1 MVSLTS
7 WWHRS
12 APQQGHR
19 PRILQS
25 EQGRFFFHRSSA
37 CQLGQDK
44 LWWCTSVLWHEMA
57 VWASGKRCL
66 RIEKYI
72 LKQWQTQRR
81 KDNFQLF
88 AKLIW
93 KQNERENVWEYRLE
107 AKPGQNQDRLFDK
120 FAWSPFSR
128 VSRAVWLSTCR
139 VQRPV
144 KNIFLPVINE
154 TDVASSQKQPAR
166 PTIYSLPHNKNRRL
180 YHQPQ
185 CLEVQYSLVTNRF
198 GWVKRNQCTR
208 AENGWNTYECVNLYP
223 CIRCV
228 GTMYGDCTLVYPQA
242 KTCLWSLLLM
252 FVAAPKKGW
261 KRLGKTLV
269 PTCSLERW
277 IERSHYSAWHKELS
291 NVLYS
296 AYCTWHSKCRNHIYQ
311 QNLNKGC
318 TLAKALGGIGLW
330 PISAVCTL
338 TCESGWLVIEGIGVC
353 SRTTSP
359 QIVWHYPDVYGRRWW
374 SIWCSVH
381 HAWYGASQLECT
393 RLPLDHDQIWDHT
406 VTFLD
411 AFYNKN
417 VM

>member
-1 MVSLTS
+1 MTSNDYVQCYGRIAPYTIHILFLLVLQFAFFANCLTPLRTATSNGARSKSWSRPAGLRPGSVSLRS
-7 WWHRS
+7 WWYRS

-25 EQGRFFFHRSSA
+25 EQGRFFLHRSSA

-44 LWWCTSVLWHEMA
+44 LWWCTSVLWHDMA

-72 LKQWQTQRR
+72 LKQWQTQRI
-81 KDNFQLF
+81 KDSFQLF
-88 AKLIW
+88 APLIW

-107 AKPGQNQDRLFDK
+107 AKPGQN
-120 FAWSPFSR
+120 WSPFSP

-154 TDVASSQKQPAR
+154 ADVASSQKQPAR

-198 GWVKRNQCTR
+198 GWVKRNKCTR

-242 KTCLWSLLLM
+242 KTCLWSLLFM
-252 FVAAPKKGW
+252 FVAAPKRV
-261 KRLGKTLV
+261 KRIGKNTSSYLLPRALHRAFPLQCLAQGIIKCTV
-269 PTCSLERW
+269 FSILYMAFEMSKPHL
-277 IERSHYSAWHKELS
+277 SAES
-291 NVLYS
+291 QQGLYS
-296 AYCTWHSKCRNHIYQ
+296 CKGARRYWALAHLGCLHSDMWKWMTRH
-311 QNLNKGC
+311 
-318 TLAKALGGIGLW
+318 
-330 PISAVCTL
+330 
-338 TCESGWLVIEGIGVC
+338 
-353 SRTTSP
+353 
-359 QIVWHYPDVYGRRWW
+359 RRHR
-374 SIWCSVH
+374 CM
-381 HAWYGASQLECT
+381 Q
-393 RLPLDHDQIWDHT
+393 
-406 VTFLD
+406 
-411 AFYNKN
+411 
-417 VM
+417 